1 MKKLALILSGGGA
14 RGMAHVG
21 ALKIFDELG
30 IKFDAIAG
38 CSVGATIGAF
48 YASGKSG
55 QEIEDFINSND
66 IYRNFNFSFN
76 SLGIKNIT
84 KLENLF
90 EKFIG
95 TDNFSQLK
103 TPLYVNATNI
113 SSGQEVVFYKGSLKK
128 AIRASIAVPGIFS
141 PAEIN
146 NQYYIDGGVL
156 NQIPFSIVPPNIK
169 HYIIINVSPYKSLAD
184 KKKIN
189 LMDVLG
195 TSIKIMQEQITK
207 DKLQKLPKENYVL
220 ISPRVTK
227 FNLLENAKNF
237 KDILKSG

>member
-128 AIRASIAVPGIFS
+128 AFFNS
-141 PAEIN
+141 PIN
-146 NQYYIDGGVL
+146 IGL
-156 NQIPFSIVPPNIK
+156 W
-169 HYIIINVSPYKSLAD
+169 L
-184 KKKIN
+184 KK
-189 LMDVLG
+189 
-195 TSIKIMQEQITK
+195 
-207 DKLQKLPKENYVL
+207 P
-220 ISPRVTK
+220 
-227 FNLLENAKNF
+227 
-237 KDILKSG
+237 